1 MVLYNA
7 FSALIIVAI
16 AYVIGEWISDLTHAW
31 VPSILV
37 TAIIFMVGFWT
48 FLPKTIGDDTG
59 LVPFASKIAVLMFI
73 THIGSVI
80 SLKQLIEQ
88 WKTVVICL
96 VGLFGMVVLAWFIC
110 PLFMDKNLVISGLP
124 PLTGG
129 IVAALT
135 MQNAATHAGLKTAA
149 VFAIAMYSIQGL
161 AGYPI
166 TAICL
171 HAEGKKLIREWQS
184 GELDLT
190 KAEIAKMKTI
200 GLSTIADDSDVK
212 KPIPPLPERF
222 NTPVFII
229 AKVAFSV
236 WISTLIGQVVTAVPT
251 IVWCLI
257 VAVILTRLGFLDTS
271 ALVRANTYS
280 IFMFAAMLTVFVGLA
295 DSTPGMMKSILLPM
309 ILMIVV
315 GVAGMAITSFIIAKI
330 LHMDFPLAFANGLT
344 ALYGFPCDAIIT
356 EMTCNSLTNDPDE
369 RGYLMSKMFPS
380 MVVGGFVTV
389 TITSVIFAGFFAKL
403 LGASGGANLF
413 G

>member
-7 FSALIIVAI
+7 FLALVIVAM
-16 AYVIGEWISDLTHAW
+16 AYVIGEWLSDISNAW
-31 VPSILV
+31 IPSVLV
-37 TAIIFMVGFWT
+37 TAIIFLIGYWT
-48 FLPKTIGDDTG
+48 VFPSTIADDTG
-59 LVPFASKIAVLMFI
+59 LTAFAGTIAVLMFI
-73 THIGSVI
+73 THIGTVI

-96 VGLFGMVVLAWFIC
+96 VGLVGMVVLCWFIC
-110 PLFMDKNLVISGLP
+110 PLIMDRTLVIAGLP

-135 MQNAATHAGLKTAA
+135 MQSAAEAAGLKEAA
-149 VFAIAMYSIQGL
+149 VFAIAMYSVQGL

-171 HAEGKKLIREWQS
+171 HAEGKKLIKDWQTVKETLS
-184 GELDLT
+184 QE
-190 KAEIAKMKTI
+190 EIDRMKTI
-200 GLSTIADDSDVK
+200 GLSTIGDDSDVK
-212 KPIPPLPERF
+212 KPIPPLPARF

-236 WISTLIGQVVTAVPT
+236 WISSLLGQVIPQIPT

-257 VAVILTRLGFLDTS
+257 VSVILTRLGFLDTS
-271 ALVRANTYS
+271 SLSRANTYT
-280 IFMFAAMLTVFVGLA
+280 IFMFAAMLSVFGGLA
-295 DSTPGMMKSILLPM
+295 DCTPSMLKQLIVPM
-309 ILMIVV
+309 LIMIIIGVV
-315 GVAGMAITSFIIAKI
+315 GMAIAAFIVSKI
-330 LHMDFPLAFANGLT
+330 VKQDFPLALANGLT

-356 EMTCNSLTNDPDE
+356 ENTCNSITDDPDE

-389 TITSVIFAGFFAKL
+389 TITSVIFAGYFATL
-403 LGASGGANLF
+403 LGASGGVTIS
-413 G
+413 